1 MREDC
6 THLEAA
12 LSRIFA
18 ICDANRAA
26 ILKANEDRKLS
37 RHRYWWQDDDK
48 ENETQTKL
56 KT

>member
-1 MREDC
+1 MREDQ
-6 THLEAA
+6 TSLKTSLA
-12 LSRIFA
+12 RIFA